1 MKEKGKNPSPR
12 EACIAVGDRR
22 ESKNK
27 LQKKKKLHSVLEGIK
42 SWKKI
47 EQAQETEDA
56 SLGGLQSSGRDRPA
70 EKVTFLGNSF
80 IEI

>member
-1 MKEKGKNPSPR
+1 M
-12 EACIAVGDRR
+12 
-22 ESKNK
+22 
-27 LQKKKKLHSVLEGIK
+27 LEGIK
-42 SWKKI
+42 PWKKI

-56 SLGGLQSSGRDRPA
+56 SLGGSQSSGRDRPA